1 MKTIFPL
8 CYEEYSETN
17 EDKTAY
23 NKPGWKPVDNSTSH
37 DELLQLCPRPWRY
50 QNAEQTDTLPKWGQ
64 FSSYHGGG
72 FVADLGYEND
82 TGFSII
88 ENLQNNNWLDKQ
100 TRVVIMEFSVF
111 NPSVNTLAV
120 ATYFYEVEGSG
131 LKAPSS
137 TADVISLYSSETA
150 SYQFYLI
157 CMFLFIVFVLLYLGR
172 ECYKL
177 CKQRSRY
184 FKSVWSWVEICQ
196 VVFSVLAVVMY
207 IIRLHR
213 VTSTVRQLKENIYGN
228 VSFQEAMIWQEAD
241 NAVLGILTFIVTAK
255 LLRIIRFNEHVSVFS
270 KTLKISARSL
280 LSFSIVLLNFFVAFL
295 HFGVLIFG
303 TGSER
308 YSSVL
313 KATYF
318 QLELTLGRVKARPIQ
333 ELADSN
339 STFGRIF
346 SSLLLVSLTIMGM
359 NFFIAII
366 NDALLE
372 AKNNVN
378 ESELYDLLDEG
389 HWQSSKERKAFFD
402 EISNSLK
409 QLKVKRTSAVLGQE
423 EEATNIGLDSRNGR
437 EIDFDLISQAIIAL
451 REQRDRESADKKTSN
466 TRRQS
471 LFDKISNIIKK
482 LKHENPDEHCKDKK
496 EKKVCFQQDAID
508 CDLRRLQK
516 TSNVLFQRLD
526 SIVQDYSEED
536 KEFHLFCQEI
546 AVYSSQ
552 NKMGN

>member
-23 NKPGWKPVDNSTSH
+23 NKPGWKPVDNSTRH

-50 QNAEQTDTLPKWGQ
+50 QNGEQTNTVPKWGQ

-120 ATYFYEVEGSG
+120 ATYFYEVEASG

-157 CMFLFIVFVLLYLGR
+157 CMFLFIVLVLLYLGR

-177 CKQRSRY
+177 CKHRFRY

-228 VSFQEAMIWQEAD
+228 VSFQEAMIWQEGE

-378 ESELYDLLDEG
+378 ESELYDLVDEG

-423 EEATNIGLDSRNGR
+423 EATNLGLDSRNGR

-451 REQRDRESADKKTSN
+451 REQRVRESADKKTRN

-471 LFDKISNIIKK
+471 LFDKISNMIKK
-482 LKHENPDEHCKDKK
+482 LKHENPDEQCKDKK
-496 EKKVCFQQDAID
+496 EKKVCFQEDAID

-526 SIVQDYSEED
+526 NIVQDYSEED
-536 KEFHLFCQEI
+536 EEFHLFCQEI

>member
-23 NKPGWKPVDNSTSH
+23 NKPWWKPVDNSTSH

-50 QNAEQTDTLPKWGQ
+50 QNAEQTNTVPKWGQ

-120 ATYFYEVEGSG
+120 ATYFYEVEASG

-157 CMFLFIVFVLLYLGR
+157 CMFLFIVLVLLYLGR

-177 CKQRSRY
+177 CKHRSRY

-228 VSFQEAMIWQEAD
+228 VSFQEAMIWQEGE

-295 HFGVLIFG
+295 HLGVLIFG

-378 ESELYDLLDEG
+378 ESELYDLVDEG

-423 EEATNIGLDSRNGR
+423 EATNLGLDSRNGR

-451 REQRDRESADKKTSN
+451 REQRVRESADQKTSN

-471 LFDKISNIIKK
+471 LFDTISNIIKK

-496 EKKVCFQQDAID
+496 EKKVCFQEDAID

-526 SIVQDYSEED
+526 NIVQDYSEED
-536 KEFHLFCQEI
+536 EEFHLFCQEI

>member
-50 QNAEQTDTLPKWGQ
+50 QNAEQTDTVPKWGQ

-72 FVADLGYEND
+72 FVADLGYEKD

-120 ATYFYEVEGSG
+120 ATYFYEVEASG

-137 TADVISLYSSETA
+137 KADIISLYSSETA

-157 CMFLFIVFVLLYLGR
+157 CMFLFIVLVLSYLGR

-177 CKQRSRY
+177 CKQRFQY
-184 FKSVWSWVEICQ
+184 FKSAWSWVEICQ

-255 LLRIIRFNEHVSVFS
+255 LLRIIRFNEHVAVFS
-270 KTLKISARSL
+270 KTLKISVRSL
-280 LSFSIVLLNFFVAFL
+280 LSFSIILLNFFVAFL

-318 QLELTLGRVKARPIQ
+318 QLELTLRRVKARPMQ

-346 SSLLLVSLTIMGM
+346 SFLLLVSLTILSM

-378 ESELYDLLDEG
+378 ESELYDLVDEG
-389 HWQSSKERKAFFD
+389 HWQSSKERKTFFD
-402 EISNSLK
+402 ETSNSLK

-423 EEATNIGLDSRNGR
+423 EESTNLGLDSRNGR

-451 REQRDRESADKKTSN
+451 REQRARESADKKTSN
-466 TRRQS
+466 TRRKS
-471 LFDKISNIIKK
+471 LFDKISNMIKK
-482 LKHENPDEHCKDKK
+482 LKHENSDEQRKGKK
-496 EKKVCFQQDAID
+496 EKKVFYKEDAIES
-508 CDLRRLQK
+508 DLRRLQK
-516 TSNVLFQRLD
+516 TRNVLFQRLD

-536 KEFHLFCQEI
+536 DEFHLFCQEI

-552 NKMGN
+552 NKMEN